1 MKKMKQ
7 WLALWLSVLVIA
19 DSVPLHAASVN
30 TGSLPEPWVEVQE
43 STDEQTGTEENSN
56 TEGQAEAVYS
66 DSTEMQTEDEAE
78 STEYPAEQGEA
89 ELENTEISTSG
100 GAASTEAE
108 NPSEGETEI
117 GEENPAEYIEPVT
130 EADPTGDENID
141 STEAET
147 EWHNYYL
154 YLNESY
160 HELAPGDALQLSVDT
175 DAPRKELVY
184 ESSDPAVAVVSPEG
198 LVTAVSGG
206 TEGRKEA
213 EIKVSWTNPSN
224 QWNNVSATCYIAVQ
238 NTISLNKTSY
248 TVYTGQN
255 TTYQLKA
262 KTNPAGTVTWKSSN
276 TAVAQV
282 DANGKITPKKAG
294 TVTITAAANGVSAA
308 CKVSV
313 KKPSLSLKSRATIY
327 LKNPVSLNA
336 KAAPGTTIKYKSSK
350 PSIVSVNSKG
360 VVTGKKTG
368 TATITAKAH
377 GITKTCRVTVRKPT
391 VTVSSSSYTTIGSTQ
406 TAVIFAGSTVQMY
419 ASSKP
424 AVTIKWKT
432 SNKKVAKVDKN
443 GKVTGVKAGTA
454 TITAYIPGA
463 KATYAVKV
471 VKNPYN
477 LSFTGRTMMTGN
489 TATLYVKNLPGGVYP
504 SFYMQEYSSS
514 VSLTTDGNACTIE
527 AAAKGKA
534 TIVASFSTYMDG
546 CWISWNQTC
555 TIKVLDTGIS
565 AQQFSIARNTTKKLK
580 LVNAGDTD
588 TIESITWTSSAPKVA
603 SVDKTTGEV
612 TGKKAGAAK
621 ITAAVTYQNGKKKS
635 YTANMRVSDPKLKS
649 ATVAVAMY
657 GNHSIEISGINA
669 YSDIKWKSKKKSVVT
684 VSPDG
689 TLIPQKKGSTTV
701 TATVDG
707 KTLSCKVYISNPVLT
722 SDYSVLAPGGTAKIS
737 LSGLTSRSKVTYKSS
752 NPSVAAVNKAGSITA
767 ISGGRSEITV
777 NADGKE
783 FTYLVEVASQTAINA
798 CIEGNAIMGR
808 STYSQAFRMT
818 EGYYDCSSLV
828 FRAYGRNTSL
838 LGGSYS
844 WAPTAAGMA
853 QHMASTGKVISWG
866 AVPVEE
872 LRPGDLIFYG
882 HDNNGRYLGIY
893 HVSMYYGNGYRL
905 EKPMYDYYQS
915 PKIVMVARPVP

>member
-7 WLALWLSVLVIA
+7 WLALCLSVLVIA
-19 DSVPLHAASVN
+19 DSVPLYAAQAN
-30 TGSLPEPWVEVQE
+30 TGGMPEAWAEVQADTGE
-43 STDEQTGTEENSN
+43 PTGTEETIN
-56 TEGQAEAVYS
+56 TEGAETAAFE
-66 DSTEMQTEDEAE
+66 STEMPVENSTED
-78 STEYPAEQGEA
+78 TEMSP
-89 ELENTEISTSG
+89 SD
-100 GAASTEAE
+100 GAALTETE
-108 NPSEGETEI
+108 NPSEEETEI
-117 GEENPAEYIEPVT
+117 GEENPAEYVEPVT
-130 EADPTGDENID
+130 EVNPTGDENID
-141 STEAET
+141 DTET
-147 EWHNYYL
+147 ETVWHNYYL

-160 HELAPGDALQLSVDT
+160 HELAPGETLQLSVAT
-175 DAPRKELVY
+175 DAPREELVY
-184 ESSDPAVAVVSPEG
+184 ESSDPAVATVSSDG
-198 LVTAVSGG
+198 VVTAVSGG
-206 TEGRKEA
+206 TEGRKGT
-213 EIKVSWTNPSN
+213 EIRVSWTNPSN
-224 QWNNVSATCYIAVQ
+224 QWDSASATCYIAVQ

-248 TVYTGQN
+248 TVYTGQK

-262 KTNPAGTVTWKSSN
+262 KTNPAGTVTWKSSKP
-276 TAVAQV
+276 AVAQV

-294 TVTITAAANGVSAA
+294 TATITATANGVSAA
-308 CKVSV
+308 CEVTV
-313 KKPSLSLKSRATIY
+313 KKPSLSLKSRTTIY

-336 KAAPGTTIKYKSSK
+336 KAAPGTDIKFSSSK

-368 TATITAKAH
+368 TATIKAKAH
-377 GITKTCRVTVRKPT
+377 GITKECKVTVRKPSI
-391 VTVSSSSYTTIGSTQ
+391 TVSSSSYTTIGSKQ
-406 TAVIFAGSTVQMY
+406 TSVIFAGSTVQMY

-424 AVTIKWKT
+424 AVAIKWKT

-471 VKNPYN
+471 VKNHYN
-477 LSFTGRTMMTGN
+477 LSFTSRTMMAGN
-489 TATLYVKNLPGGVYP
+489 TATLYIKNLPSGVYP
-504 SFYMQEYSSS
+504 SFYMQEYSNS

-534 TIVASFSTYMDG
+534 TIVASFSAYMDG
-546 CWISWNQTC
+546 YWISWNQTC
-555 TIKVLDTGIS
+555 TVRVLDTGIS

-580 LVNAGDTD
+580 LVNAGDAD

-603 SVDKTTGEV
+603 SVNKTTGEV
-612 TGKKAGAAK
+612 TGKKTGAAK
-621 ITAAVTYQNGKKKS
+621 ITAAVAYRDGRKKS

-649 ATVAVAMY
+649 ATVVAAMY
-657 GNHSIEISGINA
+657 GSRSIEISGINA
-669 YSDIKWKSKKKSVVT
+669 YSNIKWKSKKKSVVT
-684 VSPDG
+684 VSSDG

-707 KTLSCKVYISNPVLT
+707 KTLSCKVYISNPVLK
-722 SDYSVLAPGGTAKIS
+722 SNYSVLAPGRTAKIS
-737 LSGLTSRSKVTYKSS
+737 LSGLSSKSKVTYKSS

-767 ISGGRSEITV
+767 ISGGRAEITV

-808 STYSQAFRMT
+808 STYSQALRMT

-828 FRAYGRNTSL
+828 FRAYGRNSGL

-882 HDNNGRYLGIY
+882 QENNGRYLGIY

-905 EKPMYDYYQS
+905 EKPMYGYYQRS
-915 PKIVMVARPVP
+915 NIVMVARPVP

>member
-7 WLALWLSVLVIA
+7 WLGVWLSVLVIV
-19 DSVPLHAASVN
+19 DSVPLYAAQVN
-30 TGSLPEPWVEVQE
+30 TVDQPAAWIKAQE
-43 STDEQTGTEENSN
+43 STGEQTETEENLN
-56 TEGQAEAVYS
+56 TEAVYFE
-66 DSTEMQTEDEAE
+66 STEVQTEDDTE
-78 STEYPAEQGEA
+78 STEYPTEREESGLSPA
-89 ELENTEISTSG
+89 ENTELPEIA
-100 GAASTEAE
+100 GAASADTE
-108 NPSEGETEI
+108 NPSEEVSEPEEETPTE
-117 GEENPAEYIEPVT
+117 AIEPVT

-141 STEAET
+141 STETET

-160 HELAPGDALQLSVDT
+160 HELAPGATLQLSVDT
-175 DAPRKELVY
+175 DAPPRELVY
-184 ESSDPAVAVVSPEG
+184 ESSDPTVASVSPEG
-198 LVTAVSGG
+198 LVTGVSGG
-206 TEGRKEA
+206 TEGRKTVQ
-213 EIKVSWTNPSN
+213 IKVSWTNPSN
-224 QWNNVSATCYIAVQ
+224 QWDNVSATCYIAVQ
-238 NTISLNKTSY
+238 NTISLNRTSY
-248 TVYTGQN
+248 TVYTGQK
-255 TTYQLKA
+255 TAYQLQA

-276 TAVAQV
+276 TQIAQV
-282 DANGKITPKKAG
+282 DANGKITPGKAG
-294 TVTITAAANGVSAA
+294 TVTITATANGVSAT

-313 KKPSLSLKSRATIY
+313 KKPSLSLKSKTTIY

-336 KAAPGTTIKYKSSK
+336 KAAPGTTIQYKSSK
-350 PSIVSVNSKG
+350 PSVVSVNSKG

-377 GITKTCRVTVRKPT
+377 GVTKKCKVTVRKPT
-391 VTVSSSSYTTIGSTQ
+391 ITVSSSSYTTIGSTQ
-406 TAVIFAGSTVQMY
+406 TAVLFAGSTVQMN
-419 ASSKP
+419 AASKP
-424 AVTIKWKT
+424 AVTVKWKT
-432 SNKKVAKVDKN
+432 SNKKVARVDKN
-443 GKVTGVKAGTA
+443 GKVAGVKAGTA

-477 LSFTGRTMMTGN
+477 LSFTSRTMMAGN
-489 TATLYVKNLPGGVYP
+489 TATLYIKNLPAGVYP

-527 AAAKGKA
+527 AAAKGTA
-534 TIVASFSTYMDG
+534 TIVASFWTYMDG
-546 CWISWNQTC
+546 YWTSWNQTC
-555 TIKVLDTGIS
+555 TVKVLDTGIS
-565 AQQFSIARNTTKKLK
+565 AQQFSVARNTKKKLK
-580 LVNAGDTD
+580 LVNVKDAD
-588 TIESITWTSSAPKVA
+588 TIEAITWTSSAPKVA
-603 SVDKTTGEV
+603 SINKTTGEV

-621 ITAAVTYQNGKKKS
+621 ITAAVTYKNGKKKS
-635 YTANMRVSDPKLKS
+635 YTASMRVSDPKLKS
-649 ATVAVAMY
+649 STVVAALG
-657 GNHSIEISGINA
+657 GNCSIEIKGINS

-707 KTLSCKVYISNPVLT
+707 KTLTCKVYISNPVLK
-722 SDYSVLAPGGTAKIS
+722 SDYSALAPGGTAKIS

-752 NPSVAAVNKAGSITA
+752 NPSVAAVSKSGSITA
-767 ISGGRSEITV
+767 KSGGRSEITV

-798 CIEGNAIMGR
+798 CIEGNAIIGR
-808 STYSQAFRMT
+808 STYSQALRMT

-828 FRAYGRNTSL
+828 FRAYGRNSGL

-866 AVPVEE
+866 PVPVED

-882 HDNNGRYLGIY
+882 QENNGRYLGIY

-905 EKPMYDYYQS
+905 EKPMYSYYQRS
-915 PKIVMVARPVP
+915 NIVMVARPVP